1 VRTPGGATR
10 GAVHVSLSVDFH
22 PKAMSSFE
30 RNEARCAETGGGGG
44 QVGGGEDEVSGKAN
58 DTTLPHAGGSSSDGS
73 EGCEKSNWSGDG
85 GDGVARSSPLER
97 ARLARRLTGL
107 TGNAKAPPVGNA
119 GTARRLKRGS
129 ESKAVGASAKSSPS
143 LPPDK
148 HMTPLEAAE
157 ALRDEM
163 DSALKFDGVSACSM
177 IDAEMEVA
185 RRTRRA
191 TSGHAESAFS
201 KRKDTDTKKKTS
213 TTGTTSSTT
222 VSETRQAPR
231 SPLSAQYCVWVKSAA
246 CIDSDDFGKVS
257 SDADLKTSQN
267 RNRWSLDTSASE
279 RAAAIGWLG
288 GNTYGPDGSFPD
300 AGDAALCAEEALVSA
315 LARFEGDEGNS
326 WEGTN
331 DEDRDDDENKNEA
344 ETESTTTTP
353 KNGRHPVITRNRE
366 TVSFHDPVTEHAL
379 AAASA
384 TEFTDAQLGAPSHG
398 HPTDGPGLEIRL
410 TLHDGSVRALDGGA
424 SCSFDASN
432 AESSQSLVVLVK
444 GGHPFR
450 AGELARVV
458 LDGVG
463 SRGSGCA
470 VIAVPAAVVDA
481 IVDATKKTPALALEV
496 WDPKDLVGS
505 HKKASKD
512 CDVDDPDADSVAF
525 ASLFGDFA
533 AAGAN
538 AMVGVVPVSLD
549 VLRPA
554 CLISRARHSENRRW
568 GLTVDDDATDEGD
581 ASSSSFQFKHPPLN
595 RVFEIRN
602 VWSGDVCGFLGVEA
616 AMAAPKT
623 TKAARI

>member
-1 VRTPGGATR
+1 
-10 GAVHVSLSVDFH
+10 
-22 PKAMSSFE
+22 
-30 RNEARCAETGGGGG
+30 
-44 QVGGGEDEVSGKAN
+44 
-58 DTTLPHAGGSSSDGS
+58 
-73 EGCEKSNWSGDG
+73 
-85 GDGVARSSPLER
+85 
-97 ARLARRLTGL
+97 
-107 TGNAKAPPVGNA
+107 
-119 GTARRLKRGS
+119 
-129 ESKAVGASAKSSPS
+129 
-143 LPPDK
+143 
-148 HMTPLEAAE
+148 
-157 ALRDEM
+157 
-163 DSALKFDGVSACSM
+163 
-177 IDAEMEVA
+177 
-185 RRTRRA
+185 
-191 TSGHAESAFS
+191 
-201 KRKDTDTKKKTS
+201 
-213 TTGTTSSTT
+213 
-222 VSETRQAPR
+222 
-231 SPLSAQYCVWVKSAA
+231 
-246 CIDSDDFGKVS
+246 
-257 SDADLKTSQN
+257 
-267 RNRWSLDTSASE
+267 
-279 RAAAIGWLG
+279 
-288 GNTYGPDGSFPD
+288 
-300 AGDAALCAEEALVSA
+300 
-315 LARFEGDEGNS
+315 
-326 WEGTN
+326 
-331 DEDRDDDENKNEA
+331 
-344 ETESTTTTP
+344 
-353 KNGRHPVITRNRE
+353 
-366 TVSFHDPVTEHAL
+366 
-379 AAASA
+379 
-384 TEFTDAQLGAPSHG
+384 
-398 HPTDGPGLEIRL
+398 
-410 TLHDGSVRALDGGA
+410 
-424 SCSFDASN
+424 
-432 AESSQSLVVLVK
+432 VK

-496 WDPKDLVGS
+496 WDPQDLVGS